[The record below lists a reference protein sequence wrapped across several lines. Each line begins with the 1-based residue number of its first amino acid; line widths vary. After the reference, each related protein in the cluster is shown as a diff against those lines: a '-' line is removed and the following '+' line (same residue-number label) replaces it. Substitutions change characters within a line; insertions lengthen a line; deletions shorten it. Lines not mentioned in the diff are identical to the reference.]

1 MLSGDEREKVQD
13 FSKGLETLGE
23 LNKFSTRN
31 QKDCKSF
38 LLGDEIVFCREV
50 SENDESYIDEVKNL
64 RIPTTV
70 FSCDAAINSPQ
81 PSARDIGP

>member
-1 MLSGDEREKVQD
+1 M
-13 FSKGLETLGE
+13 ETLGE

-31 QKDCKSF
+31 QKDYKSF
-38 LLGDEIVFCREV
+38 LLGDERICCREV
-50 SENDESYIDEVKNL
+50 SEDDESQYDEVKIL